1 MIVIRDTSAI
11 TSLLQIGRL
20 DILPALYREVVI
32 PTEVATELK
41 RFHATL
47 PAFIRVLPVT
57 NRAQFEKL
65 QAELDDGEAAAI
77 TLMLEGK
84 GDVLLID
91 ERRGRL
97 VAVRE
102 GLLVVG
108 VVGVLLEARRRGH
121 IPSLTDA
128 LEQLEKVAGFR
139 LSSQLKLRALQA
151 VGET

>member
-1 MIVIRDTSAI
+1 MIVISDTSAI

-20 DILPALYREVVI
+20 EILPALYHEVII
-32 PTEVATELK
+32 PTEVASELK

-57 NRAQFEKL
+57 NLVQFKKL

-77 TLMLEGK
+77 TLMLEGR
-84 GDVLLID
+84 GDLLLID
-91 ERRGRL
+91 ERRGRK

-108 VVGVLLEARRRGH
+108 VLGVLLEARRRKL
-121 IPSLTDA
+121 IPSLA
-128 LEQLEKVAGFR
+128 EAIGQLEKIADFR
-139 LSSQLKLRALQA
+139 ISPQLKLRALQTA
-151 VGET
+151 GGK